1 MNETTEEITT
11 HKKMIEALAY
21 TLFQRCSAA
30 DPAAPVVPAKSD
42 LWQSNQELRTTWR
55 TQALEMVGELNE
67 IGLRIVVGSQ
77 RKIDAAVSGLAVV
90 PARIAYD
97 FNAE

>member
-1 MNETTEEITT
+1 MSENTEEITT

-21 TLFQRCSAA
+21 TLFRRCAAA
-30 DPAAPVVPAKSD
+30 DPTATPAKAD
-42 LWQSNQELRTTWR
+42 GWQADQEIRTIWR
-55 TQALEMVGELNE
+55 TQALELVGELNE
-67 IGLRIVVGSQ
+67 IGLRVVVGSQ

-97 FNAE
+97 FTAE